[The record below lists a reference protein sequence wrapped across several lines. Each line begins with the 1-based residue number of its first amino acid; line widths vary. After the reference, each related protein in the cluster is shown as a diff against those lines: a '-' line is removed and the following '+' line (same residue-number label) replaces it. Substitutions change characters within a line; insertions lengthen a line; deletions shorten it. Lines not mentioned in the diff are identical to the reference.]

1 MTVRL
6 VSPRDKPTLSEA
18 GEGWVAIGGDEVD
31 LDPSRRIETATA
43 LEAAFA
49 AVIPDFLALCR
60 NLGADPSAVLA
71 HTPSAAANV
80 SDLGLMMAW
89 SRLVETWAGEGRKT
103 VLVCADPWLYRHLAG
118 LPGVNA
124 APPPS
129 LPGPLPRLRGF
140 AARLRYGLRAALG
153 VRAKPTTPQGRSW
166 LLSYANPQ
174 SGPDGTD
181 AYFGPLMRER
191 ADLCRMLH
199 VDCPPEEARRL
210 NGGGRSFSLHHWGS
224 ALFALT
230 GLPFARWIPRKE
242 MLDGPWG
249 WLVRRAATGEAATA
263 QGAAIAWQIH
273 CQRRWLADAH
283 PLAVAWPWENHG
295 WERDFCRAARGLG
308 VASAGY
314 QHSSVGRFE
323 LNHHVDA
330 NPDGLASLPDR
341 VLCTGAV
348 TRDALTRWG
357 LPESRSRVAGALR
370 YGFARGPRWDRDAPL
385 FVALPGDMA
394 LAAQMVGAVSRVAP
408 GLGRKILIRPHP
420 VYDVAVPE
428 THLVTRAATGLGGQ
442 AAVSAV
448 IYAATTVG
456 LEAVLFGLPTIRFIA
471 AGCIAHDIL
480 PNTVNVPAADEAGL
494 AAAIERAEPPPT
506 VARDDVFAPV
516 DHDVW
521 RQALPLPKAAS

>member
-1 MTVRL
+1 MTLRL
-6 VSPRDKPTLSEA
+6 VPALADSGLED
-18 GEGWVAIGGDEVD
+18 GESWISVIPDGVGADWQRRREVGAD
-31 LDPSRRIETATA
+31 
-43 LEAAFA
+43 LEAAFNSI
-49 AVIPDFLALCR
+49 IPELLALCR
-60 NLGADPSAVLA
+60 ALGTDQSAVLA

-89 SRLVETWAGEGRKT
+89 SRLAGNWAGEARKT
-103 VLVCADPWLYRHLAG
+103 VLVCADPWLYRHLSG
-118 LPGVNA
+118 LPCVTA
-124 APPPS
+124 APPPP
-129 LPGPLPRLRGF
+129 LPGPFSRLRGF
-140 AARLRYGLRAALG
+140 AARLRYGLRAAW
-153 VRAKPTTPQGRSW
+153 RCTNAPAAPWGRSW
-166 LLSYANPQ
+166 LLSYGNPQ

-191 ADLCRMLH
+191 ADLCRVLH

-210 NGGGRSFSLHHWGS
+210 NGDGRSFGLHDWGS

-230 GLPFARWIPRKE
+230 RLPFARWCPRRE
-242 MLDGPWG
+242 MLDGSWG
-249 WLVRRAATGEAATA
+249 WLVRRAAAREAATG

-273 CQRRWLADAH
+273 CQRRWLAAVK

-295 WERDFCRAARGLG
+295 WERDLARAAQDLG

-323 LNHHVDA
+323 LNHHVGA
-330 NPDGLASLPDR
+330 NPDGLAGLPDL
-341 VLCTGAV
+341 VLCTGTL
-348 TRDALTRWG
+348 TRDGLVGWG
-357 LPESRSRVAGALR
+357 LPLSRSRVGGALR
-370 YGFARGPRWDRDAPL
+370 YGPVQGPRGDKDAPL
-385 FVALPGDMA
+385 FVALPGDVC
-394 LAAQMVGAVSRVAP
+394 LAARMVEAVSRVA
-408 GLGRKILIRPHP
+408 GRLGRKTLIRPHP
-420 VYDVAVPE
+420 VYDVPVPE
-428 THLVTRAATGLGGQ
+428 DEWVTRAKLGLGGQ

-494 AAAIERAEPPPT
+494 AAAIERAEPPPV
-506 VARDDVFAPV
+506 VAREHVFAPV

-521 RQALPLPKAAS
+521 RQALP